1 MNVADVVVGT
11 QMDGLKV
18 IGAGQM
24 QPPPQPSPVVPTGE
38 GAGSSPAR
46 SSAGVALPAGG
57 EPAKTEA
64 TPGAGSSPAAQGTA
78 AFDPNAF
85 LSQIQAVLDERDRR
99 LQSSLDKRDG
109 HIRKMLAER
118 QGQVNAIGE
127 KAKTLG
133 MQEQQVQ
140 ALQSALMNDALAEAM
155 KDPTPDPDGQPQGA
169 APTAD
174 AAAVA
179 AAVAAAEARA
189 EAMAELAG
197 LTQDDP
203 EVQLI
208 TGYATPAEYLAKVKE
223 ACAAKMRRTLGAGTP
238 TQAAG
243 FPPQARGNDA
253 PGARGSAVG
262 AAAVMGPGASA
273 ADVLPPLARVE
284 AGTLWRRALAEEAER
299 RSR

>member
-1 MNVADVVVGT
+1 MSGEVGT

-18 IGAGQM
+18 VTGQPVTGQPVTGDAVTGAAL
-24 QPPPQPSPVVPTGE
+24 PTGGE
-38 GAGSSPAR
+38 PVKNEASPASAGSSP
-46 SSAGVALPAGG
+46 
-57 EPAKTEA
+57 
-64 TPGAGSSPAAQGTA
+64 A

-85 LSQIQAVLDERDRR
+85 LTQIQAVLDERDRR

-133 MQEQQVQ
+133 MQDQQVQ

-155 KDPTPDPDGQPQGA
+155 KEEEPPSPP
-169 APTAD
+169 APLPEERGVE
-174 AAAVA
+174 VA
-179 AAVAAAEARA
+179 QAEARA

-223 ACAAKMRRTLGAGTP
+223 ACAAKMRRTLGAPSPQPSPIGEG
-238 TQAAG
+238 ARNSVAG
-243 FPPQARGNDA
+243 SSA
-253 PGARGSAVG
+253 ARGSSVG

-284 AGTLWRRALAEEAER
+284 AGTLWRRALQEEAER

>member
-1 MNVADVVVGT
+1 M
-11 QMDGLKV
+11 
-18 IGAGQM
+18 
-24 QPPPQPSPVVPTGE
+24 
-38 GAGSSPAR
+38 
-46 SSAGVALPAGG
+46 ALPAGG

-64 TPGAGSSPAAQGTA
+64 SPAAGSSPAAQGTA

-85 LSQIQAVLDERDRR
+85 LTQIQAVLDERDRR

-133 MQEQQVQ
+133 MQDQQVQ

-155 KDPTPDPDGQPQGA
+155 KEETPTQPSPAEAGEGA
-169 APTAD
+169 AE
-174 AAAVA
+174 VA
-179 AAVAAAEARA
+179 QAEARA

-223 ACAAKMRRTLGAGTP
+223 ACAAKMRRTLGVTTP
-238 TQAAG
+238 TLTSPVVPTG
-243 FPPQARGNDA
+243 EGLKVSPTG
-253 PGARGSAVG
+253 RGSSVG

>member
-1 MNVADVVVGT
+1 MADVVGT
-11 QMDGLKV
+11 QMDGLKI
-18 IGAGQM
+18 IGAGQ

-38 GAGSSPAR
+38 GARSSAVAGSSPA
-46 SSAGVALPAGG
+46 ALPAGW

-64 TPGAGSSPAAQGTA
+64 TPGAGSSPE

-133 MQEQQVQ
+133 MQDQQVQ

-179 AAVAAAEARA
+179 QAEERA

-223 ACAAKMRRTLGAGTP
+223 ACAAKMRRTLGVPSPQPSPANAGDGLKP
-238 TQAAG
+238 SPNG
-243 FPPQARGNDA
+243 
-253 PGARGSAVG
+253 RGSSVG

-284 AGTLWRRALAEEAER
+284 AGTLWRRALQEEAER